1 MIGRKTPPF
10 FLTGRTILEVTR
22 TSAGSR
28 VNGRYVPGATSIVEV
43 VANVQ
48 PYQRRSGEVSIAEG
62 DRDRSLLKIFAK
74 ERMVAV
80 TEGNPSVVADTFLW
94 NGETYEVIQVQYWG
108 MGNMDHY
115 ECLAIKKERT

>member
-10 FLTGRTILEVTR
+10 FLTGRITLDVTR
-22 TSAGSR
+22 ASAGTR
-28 VNGRYVPGATSIVEV
+28 VNGRYVPGATSTVHV

-62 DRDRSLLKIFAK
+62 DRDRSLLKVFAK
-74 ERMVAV
+74 EPLVAV
-80 TEGNPSVVADTFLW
+80 VEGNPSVIPDTFVW
-94 NGETYEVIQVQYWG
+94 HGETYEVIQVQYWG